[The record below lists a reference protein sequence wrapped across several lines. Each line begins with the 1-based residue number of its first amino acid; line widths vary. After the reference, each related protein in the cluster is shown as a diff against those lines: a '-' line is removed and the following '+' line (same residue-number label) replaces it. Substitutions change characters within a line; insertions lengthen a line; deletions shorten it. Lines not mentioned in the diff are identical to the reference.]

1 MNLIYS
7 KVLFCQQPL
16 VQNASLLNLTVET
29 HFRVNAY
36 FKILDA
42 VIVNMEKRF
51 SIESLQMASTVDNFL
66 KLNTNESKFFI
77 EHYQVCT
84 I

>member
-1 MNLIYS
+1 L
-7 KVLFCQQPL
+7 LTTTGAECQ
-16 VQNASLLNLTVET
+16 STESDSVET
-29 HFRVNAY
+29 HFRVNTY

-51 SIESLQMASTVDNFL
+51 SIESLQMASAVDNFL

>member
-1 MNLIYS
+1 LS
-7 KVLFCQQPL
+7 TTTGAECQ
-16 VQNASLLNLTVET
+16 STESDCET

-51 SIESLQMASTVDNFL
+51 SIESLQMASAVDNFL